1 MKPYAFLALIV
12 LVTSFLFVV
21 TAIEAPRKPKQQ
33 DKVYVLPRVES
44 MPSNPNPLS
53 F

>member
-1 MKPYAFLALIV
+1 MKPYAFLATIV

-21 TAIEAPRKPKQQ
+21 TAIEAPRKPKQ
-33 DKVYVLPRVES
+33 DKIYVLPRVES

>member
-1 MKPYAFLALIV
+1 MKPYAFLALAVAI
-12 LVTSFLFVV
+12 TAFIGVV
-21 TAIEAPRKPKQQ
+21 TTIEAPRKPKQ
-33 DKVYVLPRVES
+33 DKIYVLPRVES